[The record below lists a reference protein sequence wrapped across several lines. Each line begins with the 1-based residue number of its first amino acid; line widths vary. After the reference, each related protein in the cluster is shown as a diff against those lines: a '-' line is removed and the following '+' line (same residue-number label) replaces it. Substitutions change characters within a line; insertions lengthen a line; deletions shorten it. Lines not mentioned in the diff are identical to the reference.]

1 MSLGSKL
8 FLGFISASL
17 FGITLF
23 GYITYQAT
31 RTAQLDELNHSTS
44 AGARQLAAMVSG
56 LELAEMRP
64 LLERAH
70 QHQQMTDYNLLVTDS
85 QKSILFRS
93 AEQKIDTPT
102 LQLVL
107 GSRVSEGHIDTGKQY
122 LLWSRQAVPDSSLS
136 IYLLRRIEKSG
147 FASFLKSSGL
157 PLAIASLI
165 LLLLALW
172 GATILTSL
180 YQRLERQRQELKHQ
194 TLHDGLTGL
203 PNRTFLVEQ
212 TEQRLKRNL
221 PQGECIALVII
232 DINRLKEINDTL
244 GHYAGDTL
252 LCQFA
257 DRLRDAIRS
266 DDILARIVSDEF
278 ALLLDGVSQQAVLAT
293 TTRIQESMSEG
304 FLLEGHEFY
313 LGASIGV
320 AFYPEHAL
328 NAINLIRHGEMA
340 MYAAKR
346 IGTGIAI
353 YDETHNTSTLEQL
366 KLVNDLR
373 TDLEN
378 RNIQLYFQ
386 PKVDLKNEQSVSLE
400 ALARWEHPD
409 HGHIA
414 TSRFIHIAENT
425 GLINSLTW
433 WVMEEALRTSCLLQ
447 EQGIDLKMAINLS
460 VWNLQDPDIV
470 DHLRRLLEQ
479 YRVEPSR
486 IILEI
491 TETAM
496 MVNHKRALHTLHQ
509 LHDLGI
515 RFSIDDFG
523 TGYSSMAYLKR
534 LPISEVKIDKSFIK
548 SMDRQAGDSSMV
560 RAIIDLSHDLG
571 LTVVGEGVESR
582 EIAGMLRELGCDQA
596 QGSYYADALPFDEL
610 VTWLENRV
618 LSTEY

>member
-1 MSLGSKL
+1 MSLGRKL

-31 RTAQLDELNHSTS
+31 RTAQLDELKHSTS
-44 AGARQLAAMVSG
+44 TSARQLAVMVTG
-56 LELAEMRP
+56 LELDEMHS
-64 LLERAH
+64 LLDRLH
-70 QHQQMTDYNLLVTDS
+70 RHLPDYALLVIDR
-85 QKSILFRS
+85 QENIQFRFVK
-93 AEQKIDTPT
+93 QKIDTQT
-102 LQLVL
+102 LRYIIDS
-107 GSRVSEGHIDTGKQY
+107 GIGEGHINTNEHY
-122 LLWSRQAVPDSSLS
+122 VLWSRQAISDSPLFL
-136 IYLLRRIEKSG
+136 YVLRRFEKNN
-147 FASFLKSSGL
+147 FNALLKSSGL
-157 PLAIASLI
+157 SLAIASLI

-172 GATILTSL
+172 GAMILTSL
-180 YQRLERQRQELKHQ
+180 YLRLERQRQELKHQ
-194 TLHDGLTGL
+194 TLHDDLTGL

-221 PQGECIALVII
+221 PEGECIALVII
-232 DINRLKEINDTL
+232 DINRFKEINDTL

-252 LCQFA
+252 LCLIA
-257 DRLRDAIRS
+257 GRLRDVIRS

-293 TTRIQESMSEG
+293 TTRVQESMSKG

-320 AFYPEHAL
+320 AFYPDHAL
-328 NAINLIRHGEMA
+328 DAINLISQGEMA

-386 PKVDLKNEQSVSLE
+386 PKVNLNSERSVSLE

-409 HGHIA
+409 HGYIA

-425 GLINSLTW
+425 GLINPLTW
-433 WVMEEALRTSCLLQ
+433 WVMEEALRVSRLLQ
-447 EQGIDLKMAINLS
+447 EQGLDLKMAINLS
-460 VWNLQDPDIV
+460 VWNLQDPEIV
-470 DHLRRLLEQ
+470 EHLRRLLEQ

-548 SMDRQAGDSSMV
+548 SMDRQPSDSSMV

-571 LTVVGEGVESR
+571 LTVVGEGVENR
-582 EIAGMLRELGCDQA
+582 EVADLLRELGCDQA
-596 QGSYYADALPFDEL
+596 QGSYYSDALPFDEL
-610 VTWLENRV
+610 LTWLAREHQHNQQ
-618 LSTEY
+618 